1 MNQQTWKFSFI
12 DFFIY
17 IFFYFRNLWQAKVW
31 SCAKKYSKKLSKK
44 VPLLQYL
51 NAWWKFPSWSLNKS
65 GTASLRPSNATLLR
79 YLIQISVRCS
89 TMLSRKSIHFRSHFY
104 QQLHVMA
111 SSYTFAGFL
120 GRRRFLS
127 FFVDIKSKFLGSW
140 HVDLIRVDHFETNH
154 LETNL

>member
-1 MNQQTWKFSFI
+1 M
-12 DFFIY
+12 
-17 IFFYFRNLWQAKVW
+17 
-31 SCAKKYSKKLSKK
+31 
-44 VPLLQYL
+44 PLLQYL

-65 GTASLRPSNATLLR
+65 ETASLRPSKATLLR

-154 LETNL
+154 LETNLYSSLPNKRSCTPYLIFTKLPPCTLLFGTASLSIFLNF